1 MIDILTKSEILAD
14 LSISGWQATEKPEI
28 WADLSIS
35 GWQTTEK
42 SIIKKENEHLL
53 RQCRFSFFSLEEY
66 EIQQRN
72 QTKRILK
79 YCNKRI

>member
-1 MIDILTKSEILAD
+1 MLGVIDTLKSEIWAD

-28 WADLSIS
+28 WASLNTS

-53 RQCRFSFFSLEEY
+53 RQCRFSFFYGGKY
-66 EIQQRN
+66 EKQER
-72 QTKRILK
+72 
-79 YCNKRI
+79 